1 MAGSFRSRIAIM
13 ALAACTALAS
23 TSVYVVDHVAWG
35 MSRAAKAFRDLSC
48 WLVARLP
55 RLRPDW
61 MRPDIAVRVRQD
73 GTLQMRKVIKQ
84 RPLVSPRWRMCPS
97 I

>member
-1 MAGSFRSRIAIM
+1 MAGSFRSHIAIM

-23 TSVYVVDHVAWG
+23 TSVYVADHVAWG
-35 MSRAAKAFRDLSC
+35 MWRAAKAFRYLGD

-55 RLRPDW
+55 RLVADW

-73 GTLQMRKVIKQ
+73 GKLQMRKVIKQ

-97 I
+97 V